1 MREMRKGFTLI
12 ELLVFIAIF
21 ILIIG
26 SFIAILVST
35 INIQAQQVAI
45 GQNEQQGQF
54 ITQQL
59 EYYIKGSRLIDLPL
73 DTATTTLVLR
83 EGTSSLDPTTITVSS
98 GTMYVRQGISG
109 TLQPLT
115 SAKVIV
121 SNVSFTRHYN
131 YSSSSAFGID
141 SISYSFMVT
150 AGNGT
155 TRASQTFQSSIAVLA
170 PVPKIARI
178 QQVKAEANSTG
189 LTSITAGY
197 PSNNEAGDLLIAAV
211 ANSDGGTSS
220 ISDTLGNTW
229 SLLGSTTYFTRVIAI
244 YAALNAKAGA
254 NTTTVTFGPSE
265 SYGSVY
271 LYEYRGA
278 STASSFD
285 TWGAQS
291 LATSTP
297 SSGLVYPTST
307 SELLIGF
314 NYNISTNEVPSAG
327 TGYVLE
333 TSSTV
338 NNTTQVFMEDKNQF
352 ISGPVSAGW
361 KYTGTPSSTSLI
373 ATFK

>member
-1 MREMRKGFTLI
+1 MRKGFTLI

-83 EGTSSLDPTTITVSS
+83 ESTSSLDPTTITVSS
-98 GTMYVRQGISG
+98 GTMYIQQGISG
-109 TLQPLT
+109 ALQPLT
-115 SAKVIV
+115 SAKVVV

-141 SISYSFMVT
+141 SVSYSFTVT
-150 AGNGT
+150 AGNGAT
-155 TRASQTFQSSIAVLA
+155 QASQTFQSSIAVLA
-170 PVPKIARI
+170 PVPKIAMV
-178 QQVKAEANSTG
+178 QQAKGEANSVG
-189 LTSITAGY
+189 VGSITVRY
-197 PSNNEAGDLLIAAV
+197 PSNNEAGDLLIAVV
-211 ANSDGGTSS
+211 ANSDAGTSS
-220 ISDTLGNTW
+220 ISDTQGNMW
-229 SLLGSTTYFTRVIAI
+229 SLLASTTYTAYTQKITL
-244 YAALNAKAGA
+244 YDALNAKAGA
-254 NTTTVTFGPSE
+254 NTTTVTFGPGE
-265 SYGSVY
+265 NYASVY
-271 LYEYRGA
+271 IYEYRGA
-278 STASSFD
+278 STAASFD
-285 TWGAQS
+285 TWAMQQ
-291 LATSTP
+291 LANTSTP
-297 SSGLVYPTST
+297 SSGLAYPTST
-307 SELLIGF
+307 NELLIGI
-314 NYNISTNEVPSAG
+314 NYNANTNEVPSAG

-333 TSSTV
+333 TSSTA
-338 NNTTQVFMEDKNQF
+338 NNTTQIFMEDQNQF

-373 ATFK
+373 ATFE